1 MADIVNKSLTN
12 KLVKGAVL
20 PAGTFMEGF
29 MEEMAFKLDYRGW
42 VGLTCEEQIDEEG
55 GSSR

>member
-1 MADIVNKSLTN
+1 MADIVNKSFTN
-12 KLVKGAVL
+12 KLVKGAIL
-20 PAGTFMEGF
+20 PAGMFTEGF
-29 MEEMAFKLDYRGW
+29 MEETALKLDYRGW